1 MDAIQEIEQKEVDR
15 FMILNM
21 RLIAP
26 LSLMFA
32 TTGFVC
38 TLFLPNTLFVGILRS
53 FFEAAMVG
61 GLADWFA
68 VVALFRRPLGLPIP
82 HTAIIPR
89 NRAKIEQA
97 IVGMVNTLLPPE
109 TIISR
114 ITQLDLVGRFIAFW
128 GEVAK
133 RTWIVSTLGQT
144 LQTILARIDVKETAL
159 ILYEF
164 GKAAAAGWAPRISKE
179 VSMYLAANYNKAD
192 ATPERLFVLC
202 LQALNNFVK
211 SRGSVEFLKKALEQ
225 LLDTV
230 TLTTWLKW
238 FGVLN
243 SRQLSEKIISLVSNQ
258 LELEAK
264 KEPNLLRNGYK
275 QIYKNMTRQLNDPQS
290 HTSLALDRWWNG
302 ILNGKEMLAVMEKYL
317 GQYLADAL
325 EDLEE
330 DDSKI
335 QMHVELALTRLV
347 ENLKADDESRNRA
360 SVWVNQQLSSFVL
373 SNHGNIAQIVRDT
386 LEKSFSDEK
395 LVSWIED
402 KVGADLQYIR
412 LNGALVGGLVGVAIF
427 FLRSALG

>member
-1 MDAIQEIEQKEVDR
+1 MMNI
-15 FMILNM
+15 

-32 TTGFVC
+32 TLGFVC

-53 FFEAAMVG
+53 FCEAAMVG

-82 HTAIIPR
+82 HTGIIPR

-114 ITQLDLVGRFIAFW
+114 IAQLDLVGRFIAFW
-128 GEVAK
+128 GEEAK
-133 RTWIVSTLGQT
+133 RKWLVRILGGTLHT
-144 LQTILARIDVKETAL
+144 VLRRIDVNQAAQ
-159 ILYEF
+159 ILHEF
-164 GKAAAAGWAPRISKE
+164 GKAAIAGWAPRISKE
-179 VSMYLAANYNKAD
+179 ASVYLAANYNKAD
-192 ATPERLFVLC
+192 SVPDRLFGFC
-202 LQALNNFVK
+202 IQALSNFVK
-211 SRGSVEFLKKALEQ
+211 SSGSAEFLKRALEE

-230 TLTTWLKW
+230 TLTAWLKW
-238 FGVLN
+238 FGVLS
-243 SRQLSEKIISLVSNQ
+243 SRELSEKIISLVSRQ

-275 QIYKNMTRQLNDPQS
+275 QLYKNLTRQLNDPQS
-290 HTSLALDRWWNG
+290 HTSLTLDRWWDDVVK
-302 ILNGKEMLAVMEKYL
+302 GKETLNLLEKYL

-330 DDSKI
+330 DDSRI
-335 QMHVELALTRLV
+335 QLHMELALGRLV

-360 SVWVNQQLSSFVL
+360 SVWVNQHLSSFVL

-386 LEKSFSDEK
+386 LEKNFSDEK

-402 KVGADLQYIR
+402 KVGEDLQYIR
-412 LNGALVGGLVGVAIF
+412 LNGALVGGLVGVTIHLIKTVF
-427 FLRSALG
+427 E